1 MAKETINKIRCTKCG
16 KSKAPSTNFYLS
28 RSNRYANNLGRLDVC
43 KLCFYEEFEVLMK
56 RYNNDFVKA
65 MYHLCMNYDI
75 YFCKSLCESSASVET
90 VTNTPIG
97 ILKEYMKTLNSFP
110 VYNGLTS
117 INSDH
122 IYLGDDNMSTN
133 SELSEDD
140 KKSKNNYNLKGD
152 KYEEIIL
159 TNEIRRRWGSEYT
172 DEQCI
177 RLEEYYRHYFSNYN
191 HENDAGK
198 LDILEEVCT
207 YRLIKAQAVREKDNK
222 TIRDFTEII
231 SKRMA
236 DAGLKPC
243 QQRVSGEADE
253 DVFGMQLYIYEKKKP
268 VPKALKEYLDVDG
281 FWKYIL
287 KHMIKPLSV
296 AMGMAKGEYDIEDG
310 DKNIELSPKMQEALE
325 DSKNE

>member
-1 MAKETINKIRCTKCG
+1 MAKETLSKIRCTTCG

-28 RSNRYANNLGRLDVC
+28 RSKRYANNLGRLDVC
-43 KLCFYEEFEVLMK
+43 KNCFYEEFEKLMIT
-56 RYNNDFVKA
+56 YNNDFIKA
-65 MYHLCMNYDI
+65 MYHLCISYDI

-90 VTNTPIG
+90 VTNTPVG

-122 IYLGDDNMSTN
+122 IYLGTDDIENDSKDDNGKN
-133 SELSEDD
+133 
-140 KKSKNNYNLKGD
+140 KKNTYPAKVD
-152 KYEEIIL
+152 KYEEIVIN
-159 TNEIRRRWGSEYT
+159 NEIRRRWGSEYS

-222 TIRDFTEII
+222 TIKDFTEII

-281 FWKYIL
+281 FWNYIL

-296 AMGMAKGEYDIEDG
+296 AMGLAKGEYDIDDG

-325 DSKNE
+325 ESKNE